1 MLDATEENDFE
12 NTIEVFLK
20 GTEMV
25 VEAEDR
31 SDREAVYLGI
41 LGEFQQ
47 GKKAVESSGSNFEL
61 YSLANREPVQ
71 VN

>member
-31 SDREAVYLGI
+31 SDRQGVYLERI
-41 LGEFQQ
+41 LTR
-47 GKKAVESSGSNFEL
+47 
-61 YSLANREPVQ
+61 Y
-71 VN
+71 